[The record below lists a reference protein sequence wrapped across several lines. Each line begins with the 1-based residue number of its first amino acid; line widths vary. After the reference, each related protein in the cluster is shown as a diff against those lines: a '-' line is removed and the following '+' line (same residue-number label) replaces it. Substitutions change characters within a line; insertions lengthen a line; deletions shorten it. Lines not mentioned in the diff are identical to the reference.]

1 MGQDVLVGRDG
12 LSGAER
18 ATRLARDAFVAGERL
33 DVGRL
38 AEELGV
44 NRVTLYRWIGTRDA
58 LLVEVLWRLAER
70 LLTDVW
76 TGCAGHGAERVV
88 CVVTTFLDRLI
99 AAPGMRRFLAQEGEL
114 ALRLLTR
121 ADRGFQPRLVAAV
134 RQLLLEEGLDALPID
149 VDELAIVIVRIIE
162 TYAYLDLL
170 VGQQPQARRAEPV
183 LRLLLRVDAT

>member
-1 MGQDVLVGRDG
+1 MGRDG

-18 ATRLARDAFVAGERL
+18 ATRLARDAFVAGERI

-58 LLVEVLWRLAER
+58 LLVEVLWSLAER

-76 TGCAGHGAERVV
+76 TGCPGRGAERVV
-88 CVVTTFLDRLI
+88 CVLTTFLDRLI
-99 AAPGMRRFLAQEGEL
+99 AAPGMRRFLAQESEL

-121 ADRGFQPRLVAAV
+121 ADRGFQPRLVAHI
-134 RQLLLEEGLDALPID
+134 RQLLVEEGLDALPID